1 MSNGHAKYKGF
12 TMRGVI
18 CGVKSVETGVK
29 SAGVAG
35 GMKSIAPDARLKS
48 PLLHGGRGDPGG
60 LARGGVNLK
69 SIA

>member
-1 MSNGHAKYKGF
+1 
-12 TMRGVI
+12 MRGVI

-35 GMKSIAPDARLKS
+35 GMESTASAARLKS
-48 PLLHGGRGDPGG
+48 PLPNGGRGDPGG